1 MIIQHKYSLD
11 EFLRVVDGPCK
22 VSRNNGHRQSW
33 LSRGSATEHGWQGT
47 DADRLPS
54 EGNAADTV
62 KRLIKSG
69 WERGVRLM
77 SKVQSKVDVPQPVNI
92 RRRGRWTDAGDE
104 VEMQRVYAGNLEHA
118 WRRTMRTSGRGPARV
133 RILVDSIACAGV
145 DAERM
150 RWRGVAALVL
160 ADALTGAGYSV
171 QIESVMVGGGCGGRY
186 LGSVIVKDYQSPL
199 DLSALAATTVMPAF
213 FRALWHTWH
222 FVVAP
227 SAISNPGY
235 MPDVATAGDFA
246 DEDTS
251 AAVFVAH
258 QNIENADDASR
269 WVTKAVNQLDGE
281 AALAA

>member
-1 MIIQHKYSLD
+1 MIIQHKYPLD
-11 EFLRVVDGPCK
+11 EFLRVIDGPCN

-33 LSRGSATEHGWQGT
+33 LSRGSATQHEWQGT

-54 EGNAADTV
+54 ESSAADTV

-69 WERGVRLM
+69 WQRGVQLM
-77 SKVQSKVDVPQPVNI
+77 SKVQSKVDIPQPVNI

-104 VEMQRVYAGNLEHA
+104 IEMQRVYAGDLEHA

-133 RILVDSIACAGV
+133 RILVDSIASAGV
-145 DAERM
+145 DADRM

-171 QIESVMVGGGCGGRY
+171 QNESVMVGSGYGGEYR
-186 LGSVIVKDYQSPL
+186 GSVIVKDYQSPL
-199 DLSALAATTVMPAF
+199 DLSALAATTAMPAF

-222 FVVAP
+222 YVVSPA
-227 SAISNPGY
+227 AINSPGY
-235 MPDVATAGDFA
+235 GVEVATADAFA
-246 DEDTS
+246 DDDTS
-251 AAVFVAH
+251 AVVFVAH
-258 QNIENADDASR
+258 QDINNADDASR
-269 WVTKAVNQLDGE
+269 WVTKAVNKLDGE